1 MTIQKEPS
9 NRLAKEKSP
18 YLLQHAQNPVD
29 WYPWGED
36 AFQKAKNEN
45 KPVFLSIGYSTC
57 HWCHVM
63 AHESFEDKTI
73 AQCLNE
79 HYVAVKVDREERPD
93 IDSVYMTS
101 VMAMAGQG
109 GWPLSV
115 FLTPDKRPFFGGT
128 YYPPYPKWG
137 SPGFLDVLHSI
148 HQSWST
154 NQTQVI
160 TSSITLTEIMKQRK
174 EEADLSGIL
183 TEDILHGGY
192 DQFNQMFDHI
202 FGGFGQQPKFPSS
215 HNLSFL
221 LRYHWKF
228 KEPFALEMVESTLT
242 KMADG
247 GLQDHLGGGF
257 HRYSTDQEWQIPH
270 FEKMLYDQALLS
282 RTYCEAYQVTKN
294 EWYADVARGI
304 FNYVMRD
311 MQDKDGGFYSAQD
324 ADSYDPDEYEKS
336 LEQTLHKKE
345 GSFFLWRYD
354 EIVQILTDKEAEVFN
369 AYYGVEKNGN
379 AKFDPHGEFTGKNV
393 LWKVG
398 RLDQIAPAHQC
409 SADEAKCMIEQSK
422 SKLLKA
428 RGQRP
433 RPHLDDKILTDWNGL
448 MIAGLAYGSR
458 VLNDKLFLQAAER
471 AAAFIQQKLMTSDG
485 KLQHRYRDGE
495 SAINGT
501 LDDYAF
507 LIYGFL
513 ELYEATFNI
522 DYLKQAVEWTARMV
536 DLFWD
541 DKKGGFFQTSHE
553 AEELIFRHKEIYDGA
568 IPSGNSMAA
577 YVLIRL
583 EAFTANRE
591 CTDLA
596 EDIFHVFTQDVAN
609 HPASHAQFLSAFLLK
624 LNGMKEVVIIE
635 GKNENLIDEIKR
647 LSILNFEPQAV
658 LMKKSKD
665 ISEAQILNS
674 INPTLTEK
682 PMINDQTTVYICRQ
696 HQCQKPLT
704 DLKDIKSEFEV

>member
-1 MTIQKEPS
+1 MSIQKDKS
-9 NRLAKEKSP
+9 GRLAKEKSP

-29 WYPWGED
+29 WYPWGEE
-36 AFQKAKNEN
+36 AFQKAKHEN

-63 AHESFEDKTI
+63 AHESFEDQTI
-73 AQCLNE
+73 AAFLNE

-128 YYPPYPKWG
+128 YFPPHAKWG
-137 SPGFLDVLHSI
+137 TPGFLDVLRSI

-183 TEDILHGGY
+183 TEDILHAGY
-192 DQFNQMFDHI
+192 DQFTQGFDQI

-228 KEPFALEMVESTLT
+228 QEPLALEIVESTLT
-242 KMADG
+242 KMAAG

-282 RTYCEAYQVTKN
+282 RTYCEAHQVTKN
-294 EWYADVARGI
+294 EAYAGVARGI
-304 FNYVMRD
+304 FHYVTRD
-311 MQDKDGGFYSAQD
+311 MQDSAGGFYSAED
-324 ADSYDPDEYEKS
+324 ADSYDADEYKKNP
-336 LEQTLHKKE
+336 EQAHKKE
-345 GSFFLWRYD
+345 GAFFLWRHD
-354 EIVQILTDKEAEVFN
+354 EIAKILTEKETALFN
-369 AYYGVEKNGN
+369 EYYGVEKNGN

-393 LWKVG
+393 LWKVST
-398 RLDQIAPAHQC
+398 LDQIAQAHQC
-409 SADEAKCMIEQSK
+409 STDEVKLAIEQSK

-428 RGQRP
+428 RDRRP

-448 MIAGLAYGSR
+448 MIASLAYGSR
-458 VLNDKLFLQAAER
+458 VLDDKLFLQSAER
-471 AAAFIQQKLMTSDG
+471 AALFIQQKLMTPDG
-485 KLQHRYRDGE
+485 KLQHRYREGE
-495 SAINGT
+495 SAISGT

-507 LIYGFL
+507 FIYGLL

-522 DYLKQAVEWTARMV
+522 DYLKSALPLTARMV

-553 AEELIFRHKEIYDGA
+553 SEELIFKHKEIYDGA
-568 IPSGNSMAA
+568 IPSGNSIAA

-583 EAFTANRE
+583 EALTANRE
-591 CTDLA
+591 FGDLA
-596 EDIFHVFTQDVAN
+596 DDIFRVFTRDIAS
-609 HPASHAQFLSAFLLK
+609 HPASYAQFLSAFLLK
-624 LNGMKEVVIIE
+624 LNGMQEVVMIE
-635 GKNENLIDEIKR
+635 GKNENLIDETKR
-647 LSILNFEPQAV
+647 FSILKFNPQIV

-665 ISEAQILNS
+665 IGEAKTLAS
-674 INPTLTEK
+674 INPALAEK
-682 PMINDQTTVYICRQ
+682 HAIHDQTTVYICRE

-704 DLKDIKSEFEV
+704 DLQEIKNEFET